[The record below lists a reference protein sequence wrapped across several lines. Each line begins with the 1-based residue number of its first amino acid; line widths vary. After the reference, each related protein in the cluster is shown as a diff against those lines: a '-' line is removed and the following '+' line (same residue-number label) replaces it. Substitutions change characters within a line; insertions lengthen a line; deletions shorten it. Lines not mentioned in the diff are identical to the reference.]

1 MMWLLDTNVLS
12 ELRPGKPHAS
22 PAVRQWAASVPIGR
36 QFISAITLAELET
49 GILRLEHQSPS
60 QGQALRRWY
69 EGIVTLFRERTL
81 VVRHRGS
88 PPLRTSAGTW
98 ASPRQRHMD
107 CRNRP
112 GARHDG
118 RHAQYQGFQPPGR
131 PDAGSLGKYLRSF
144 IHSTDE
150 PLWQRPGGV
159 PQCI

>member
-81 VVRHRGS
+81 VVDTVVAHHYARLQAHGPRPANDTWIAAIALAHGMTVVTRNTRDFNHGGIQTLD
-88 PPLRTSAGTW
+88 PW
-98 ASPRQRHMD
+98 AS
-107 CRNRP
+107 
-112 GARHDG
+112 
-118 RHAQYQGFQPPGR
+118 
-131 PDAGSLGKYLRSF
+131 
-144 IHSTDE
+144 I
-150 PLWQRPGGV
+150 
-159 PQCI
+159 